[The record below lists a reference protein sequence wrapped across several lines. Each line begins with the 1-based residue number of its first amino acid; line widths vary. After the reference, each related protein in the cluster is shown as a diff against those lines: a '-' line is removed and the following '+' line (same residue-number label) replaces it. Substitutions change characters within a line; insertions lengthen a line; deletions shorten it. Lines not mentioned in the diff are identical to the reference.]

1 VQRQGKKVIHT
12 ILFLATLPNEKKG
25 LRVAVSA
32 NRSVGGAVQRNRAKR
47 VLRAAIEPLTAT
59 IKLNT
64 DIVLVAKR
72 NILAE
77 KSQGVEFVLRELLG
91 KASLLK

>member
-1 VQRQGKKVIHT
+1 
-12 ILFLATLPNEKKG
+12 LLLATLPNEKKG